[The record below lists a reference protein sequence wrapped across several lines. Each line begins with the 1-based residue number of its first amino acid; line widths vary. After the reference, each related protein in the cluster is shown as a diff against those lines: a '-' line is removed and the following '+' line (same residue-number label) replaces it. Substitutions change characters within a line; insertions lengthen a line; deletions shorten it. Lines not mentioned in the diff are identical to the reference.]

1 MAADGD
7 EDTAYKLPP
16 AVTSLSARLL
26 MLTVAFVML
35 AEIAIFVPSIARFRL
50 VFLKEHLA
58 KADLASLALE
68 ATPDG
73 MVSEALARR
82 LLEQADSRAIVI
94 RGAKWRRLIQGSA
107 MPGQVGAA
115 FDLRRTSPLRLIG
128 DAFAALW
135 PHPQRLIRV
144 FGASQQNPA
153 LVVETIIDEQ
163 PMVAAMYGYARRIL
177 NLSIVISLVTAML
190 VYLSL
195 YWLMVR
201 PMRRVTQSMIEFRHD
216 PEDPAS
222 AIVPSERSDEI
233 GMAQR
238 ELAAMQSELA
248 QSLRQKTR
256 LAELGTAMSKISHD
270 LRNIL
275 ATAQLVSD
283 RIAISD
289 DPDVSRLA
297 PRLTGAIDRAVD
309 LTGDTLKFVQTEEI
323 PIRRSRFPLAALV
336 DEVGA
341 SVGRPEDGS
350 LAWRNAVAGDLII
363 NADREQLFRVL
374 MNLGRNAVQAIVG
387 QAIQHAQDSNSRR
400 SVAISAGR
408 KEGRLWIDI
417 ADSGPGLPEEI
428 RNDLF
433 KAFGFSSSSGGMG
446 LGLAI
451 ANDIVR
457 AHGGSIEV
465 MASDADGTRLRLRL
479 AEI

>member
-1 MAADGD
+1 MAAEGGD
-7 EDTAYKLPP
+7 DNAYKLPP

-35 AEIAIFVPSIARFRL
+35 TEVAIFVPSIARFRL
-50 VFLKEHLA
+50 VFLDERLA

-94 RGAKWRRLIQGSA
+94 RGADWRRLIQGSA
-107 MPGQVGAA
+107 IPGEVGAA
-115 FDLRRTSPLRLIG
+115 FDLRRTSPLVLIG

-135 PHPQRLIRV
+135 PHTRRLIRV
-144 FGASQQNPA
+144 FGASQQDPG
-153 LVVETIIDEQ
+153 LIVETIIDER
-163 PMVAAMYGYARRIL
+163 PMVDAMYGYARRIL

-190 VYLSL
+190 VYFSL

-201 PMRRVTQSMIEFRHD
+201 PMRRVTQSMVEFRHD

-222 AIVPSERSDEI
+222 AIVPSARSDEI
-233 GMAQR
+233 GTAQR

-289 DPDVSRLA
+289 DPEVSRLA
-297 PRLTGAIDRAVD
+297 PRLSGAIDRAVD
-309 LTGDTLKFVQTEEI
+309 LTSDTLKFVQTDEI
-323 PIRRSRFPLAALV
+323 PIRRSRFALGALV
-336 DEVGA
+336 EEVGA
-341 SVGRPEDGS
+341 SVGRPEDDR
-350 LAWRNAVAGDLII
+350 LAWHNEVADDLVI
-363 NADREQLFRVL
+363 NADREQLFRAL

-387 QAIQHAQDSNSRR
+387 QTGRTEKSSG

-408 KEGRLWIDI
+408 NEGRLWIDI
-417 ADSGPGLPEEI
+417 ADSGPGLPEDI
-428 RNDLF
+428 RDDLF
-433 KAFGFSSSSGGMG
+433 KAFGFSSTSGGMG

-457 AHGGSIEV
+457 AHGGGIEV
-465 MASDADGTRLRLRL
+465 VATGAEGTRLRLRL